1 MIPQKKKWPRTQ
13 DLEKIYKINHA
24 AFIAKKKR
32 L

>member
-1 MIPQKKKWPRTQ
+1 MIPQKKWPRTQ

-24 AFIAKKKR
+24 AFIVKKKR